1 MVINLQKTYFEEF
14 KIINL
19 IKENN
24 RCAVLAFEKL
34 LRRFQ
39 EEYEKNGTIDA
50 LIIDSIYVKQNF
62 SYLWQLA
69 RDNHL
74 SDSTLLR
81 YRKKYLEWFSFY
93 YEKEMQSEVS

>member
-1 MVINLQKTYFEEF
+1 MINLQKTYFEEL

-19 IKENN
+19 IKGNDPF
-24 RCAVLAFEKL
+24 AISAFEKL
-34 LRRFQ
+34 LRRFR
-39 EEYEKNGTIDA
+39 EEHEKDGTIDV
-50 LIIDSIYVKQNF
+50 LIIDSIYIRQNF

-69 RDNHL
+69 RDYYL

-93 YEKEMQSEVS
+93 YEKELQSKVS

>member
-1 MVINLQKTYFEEF
+1 MVINLQKTYFEEL

-24 RCAVLAFEKL
+24 PCAVLAFEKL
-34 LRRFQ
+34 STRFQ
-39 EEYEKNGTIDA
+39 EEREKDGTIDA
-50 LIIDSIYVKQNF
+50 LIVDSIYIKHNF
-62 SYLWQLA
+62 AYLWQLA
-69 RDNHL
+69 RDYHL

-93 YEKEMQSEVS
+93 YNKELQSNVS